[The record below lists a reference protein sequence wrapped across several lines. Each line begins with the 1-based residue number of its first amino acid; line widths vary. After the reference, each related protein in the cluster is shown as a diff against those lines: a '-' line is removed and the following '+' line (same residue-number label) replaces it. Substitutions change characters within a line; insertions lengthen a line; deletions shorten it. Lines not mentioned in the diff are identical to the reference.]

1 LKEKIMPVVKD
12 HHIDPEL
19 KARWGFGGTEGNITV
34 GPETVGETG
43 GVGHARTRNEN
54 GAGRNAGSGSQ
65 ATQEAIELDAVNTLA
80 AGLEAGVLNPVEGD
94 GPAMRLYQ
102 ALSGIQSGMQRLASD
117 RDAAVSKSEELQQVD
132 DLLAQA
138 EKDRSAAATDQLDEL
153 TVVQIK
159 EQLDAKGVGY
169 KVNDS
174 KPELLALLKANQ

>member
-1 LKEKIMPVVKD
+1 MTVKKD
-12 HHIDPEL
+12 NHIDPNI
-19 KARWGFGGTEGNITV
+19 KARWGFSGDEDEITV
-34 GPETVGETG
+34 GPQTVGETG
-43 GVGHARTRNEN
+43 GVDHARSRIAE
-54 GAGRNAGSGSQ
+54 GGGRNSGGGAEPSR
-65 ATQEAIELDAVNTLA
+65 EALQLDAVNTLA
-80 AGLEAGVLNPVEGD
+80 AGLEAGVLNPVEGE

-102 ALSGIQSGMQRLASD
+102 ALTGIQSGMQRLASD
-117 RDAAVSKSEELQQVD
+117 RDAAVSKSEELQKQVD

-138 EKDRSAAATDQLDEL
+138 EKDRLAAATDPLDEL

>member
-1 LKEKIMPVVKD
+1 MPVVKD

-43 GVGHARTRNEN
+43 GVEHARTRNES
-54 GAGRNAGSGSQ
+54 GAGRNAGGGSQ
-65 ATQEAIELDAVNTLA
+65 ATQEAIQLDAVNSLA
-80 AGLEAGVLNPVEGD
+80 AGLEAGVLNPVEGE

-102 ALSGIQSGMQRLASD
+102 ALTGIQSGMKNLAD
-117 RDAAVSKSEELQQVD
+117 ARDAAVSKSDELQKQVD

-138 EKDRSAAATDQLDEL
+138 EKERSAAGTDQLDEL

-159 EQLDAKGVGY
+159 EQLDAKGVTY

>member
-1 LKEKIMPVVKD
+1 MTVKKD
-12 HHIDPEL
+12 NHIDPNI
-19 KARWGFGGTEGNITV
+19 KARWGFSGDEGEITV
-34 GPETVGETG
+34 GPQTVGETG
-43 GVGHARTRNEN
+43 GVDHARSRIAE
-54 GAGRNAGSGSQ
+54 GGGRNSGGGAEPSR
-65 ATQEAIELDAVNTLA
+65 EALQLDAINTLA
-80 AGLEAGVLNPVEGD
+80 ADLEAGVLNPVEGD

-117 RDAAVSKSEELQQVD
+117 RDAAVSKSDELQKQVD

-138 EKDRSAAATDQLDEL
+138 EKDRLAAATDPLDEL

>member
-1 LKEKIMPVVKD
+1 MTDNNVKKTRFSGL
-12 HHIDPEL
+12 EL
-19 KARWGFGGTEGNITV
+19 G
-34 GPETVGETG
+34 
-43 GVGHARTRNEN
+43 EN
-54 GAGRNAGSGSQ
+54 GQVHLKSDEVSESELLTPATGQSGGEFNGGGELQAQFAKLQAENSGLTSQ
-65 ATQEAIELDAVNTLA
+65 LGAVNLLA
-80 AGLEAGVLNPVEGD
+80 EGLEAGVLNPVEGE

-102 ALSGIQSGMQRLASD
+102 ALTGIQSGMQRLASD
-117 RDAAVSKSEELQQVD
+117 RDAAASKSEELQKQVD

-138 EKDRSAAATDQLDEL
+138 EKDRLAAATDPLDEL

>member
-1 LKEKIMPVVKD
+1 MTVKKD
-12 HHIDPEL
+12 NHIDPNI
-19 KARWGFGGTEGNITV
+19 KARWGFSGDEGEITV
-34 GPETVGETG
+34 GPQTVGETG
-43 GVGHARTRNEN
+43 GVDHARSRTAE
-54 GAGRNAGSGSQ
+54 GGGRNSGGGAEPSR
-65 ATQEAIELDAVNTLA
+65 EALQLDAVNALA

-102 ALSGIQSGMQRLASD
+102 TLSGIQSGMQRLVSD
-117 RDAAVSKSEELQQVD
+117 RDAAVSKSEELQKQVD

-138 EKDRSAAATDQLDEL
+138 EKNRLANATDPLDEL

-159 EQLDAKGVGY
+159 EQLDAKGVTY

>member
-1 LKEKIMPVVKD
+1 MTVKKD
-12 HHIDPEL
+12 NHIDPNI
-19 KARWGFGGTEGNITV
+19 KARWGFSGDEGEITV
-34 GPETVGETG
+34 GPQTVGETG
-43 GVGHARTRNEN
+43 GVDHARSRIAE
-54 GAGRNAGSGSQ
+54 GGGRNSGGGADPSR
-65 ATQEAIELDAVNTLA
+65 EALQLDAVNTLA
-80 AGLEAGVLNPVEGD
+80 AGLEAGVLNPVEGE

-102 ALSGIQSGMQRLASD
+102 ALTGIQSGMQRLASD
-117 RDAAVSKSEELQQVD
+117 RDAAVSKSEELQKQVD

-138 EKDRSAAATDQLDEL
+138 EKDRLAAATDPLDEL

>member
-1 LKEKIMPVVKD
+1 MTVKKD
-12 HHIDPEL
+12 NHIDPNI
-19 KARWGFGGTEGNITV
+19 KARWGFSGDEGEITV
-34 GPETVGETG
+34 GPQTVGETG
-43 GVGHARTRNEN
+43 GVDHARSRIEE
-54 GAGRNAGSGSQ
+54 GGGRNSGGGAEPSRDALQ
-65 ATQEAIELDAVNTLA
+65 LDAVNALA
-80 AGLEAGVLNPVEGD
+80 AGLEAGVLNPVEGE

-102 ALSGIQSGMQRLASD
+102 ALTGIQSGMQNLANA
-117 RDAAVSKSEELQQVD
+117 RDAAVTKSEELQKQVD

-138 EKDRSAAATDQLDEL
+138 EKDRLAAATDPLDEL

>member
-1 LKEKIMPVVKD
+1 MTVKKD
-12 HHIDPEL
+12 NHIDPNI
-19 KARWGFGGTEGNITV
+19 KARWGFSGDEGEITV
-34 GPETVGETG
+34 GPQTVGETG
-43 GVGHARTRNEN
+43 GVDHARSRIAE
-54 GAGRNAGSGSQ
+54 GGGRNSGGGAEPSR
-65 ATQEAIELDAVNTLA
+65 EALQLDAVNTLA
-80 AGLEAGVLNPVEGD
+80 ADLEKGVLNPVEGE

-117 RDAAVSKSEELQQVD
+117 RDAAVSKSEELQKQVD

-138 EKDRSAAATDQLDEL
+138 EKDRLAAATDPLDEL

>member
-1 LKEKIMPVVKD
+1 MTVKKD
-12 HHIDPEL
+12 NHIDPNI
-19 KARWGFGGTEGNITV
+19 KARWGFSGDEGEITV
-34 GPETVGETG
+34 GPQTVGETG
-43 GVGHARTRNEN
+43 GVDHARSRIAE
-54 GAGRNAGSGSQ
+54 GGGRNSGGGAEPSR
-65 ATQEAIELDAVNTLA
+65 EALQLDAVNTLA
-80 AGLEAGVLNPVEGD
+80 ADLEKGVLNPVEGE

-117 RDAAVSKSEELQQVD
+117 RDAAVSKSDELQKQVD

-138 EKDRSAAATDQLDEL
+138 EKDRLAAATDPLDEL

>member
-1 LKEKIMPVVKD
+1 MTVKKD
-12 HHIDPEL
+12 NHIDPNI
-19 KARWGFGGTEGNITV
+19 KARWGFSGDEGEITV
-34 GPETVGETG
+34 GPQTVGETG
-43 GVGHARTRNEN
+43 GVDHARSRIAE
-54 GAGRNAGSGSQ
+54 GGGRNSGGGAEPSR
-65 ATQEAIELDAVNTLA
+65 EALQLDAVNTLA
-80 AGLEAGVLNPVEGD
+80 AGLEAGVLNPVEGE

-102 ALSGIQSGMQRLASD
+102 ALTGIQSGMQRLASD
-117 RDAAVSKSEELQQVD
+117 RDAAVSKSEELQKQVD

-138 EKDRSAAATDQLDEL
+138 EKDRLAAATDPLDEL

>member
-1 LKEKIMPVVKD
+1 MTVKKD
-12 HHIDPEL
+12 NHIDPNI
-19 KARWGFGGTEGNITV
+19 KARWGFSGDEGEITV
-34 GPETVGETG
+34 GPQTVGETG
-43 GVGHARTRNEN
+43 GVDHARSRIAE
-54 GAGRNAGSGSQ
+54 GGGRNSGGGAEPSR
-65 ATQEAIELDAVNTLA
+65 EALQLDAVNTLA
-80 AGLEAGVLNPVEGD
+80 AGLEAGVLNPVAGE

-102 ALSGIQSGMQRLASD
+102 ALTGIQSGMQNLAD
-117 RDAAVSKSEELQQVD
+117 ARDAAVTKSEELQKQVD

-138 EKDRSAAATDQLDEL
+138 EKDRLAAATDPLEEL

>member
-1 LKEKIMPVVKD
+1 MTVKKD
-12 HHIDPEL
+12 NHIDPNI
-19 KARWGFGGTEGNITV
+19 KARWGFSGDEGEITV
-34 GPETVGETG
+34 GPQTVGETG
-43 GVGHARTRNEN
+43 GVDHARSRIEE
-54 GAGRNAGSGSQ
+54 GGGRNSGGGAEPSR
-65 ATQEAIELDAVNTLA
+65 EALQLDAVNALA
-80 AGLEAGVLNPVEGD
+80 ADLEKGVLNPVEGE

-117 RDAAVSKSEELQQVD
+117 RDAAVSKSDELQKQVD
-132 DLLAQA
+132 DLLAQT
-138 EKDRSAAATDQLDEL
+138 EKDRLAAATDPLDEL

>member
-1 LKEKIMPVVKD
+1 MTVKKD
-12 HHIDPEL
+12 NHIDPNI
-19 KARWGFGGTEGNITV
+19 KARWGFSGDEGEITV
-34 GPETVGETG
+34 GPQTVGETG
-43 GVGHARTRNEN
+43 GVDHARSRIEE
-54 GAGRNAGSGSQ
+54 GGGRNSGGGAEPSR
-65 ATQEAIELDAVNTLA
+65 EALQLDAVNALA
-80 AGLEAGVLNPVEGD
+80 ADLEAGVLNPVEGD

-117 RDAAVSKSEELQQVD
+117 RDAAVSKSEELQKQVD

-138 EKDRSAAATDQLDEL
+138 EKDRLASATDPLDEL

-159 EQLDAKGVGY
+159 EQLDAKGVAY